1 MEFNVPVVRAGGEE
15 VWVRCRVERDEA
27 RVKTVTVTSNPFAT
41 LAIRP
46 WLEEA
51 ELAWAAPDTAQEA
64 DPPPGHMGWVFG
76 PNTAAAEVKLAL
88 Q

>member
-1 MEFNVPVVRAGGEE
+1 MELF
-15 VWVRCRVERDEA
+15 EA
-27 RVKTVTVTSNPFAT
+27 LFAT

-51 ELAWAAPDTAQEA
+51 ELAWAAPA
-64 DPPPGHMGWVFG
+64 PPPGHMGWVFG
-76 PNTAAAEVKLAL
+76 PNTAEAEVKLAL